1 MKSLK
6 KFTMYIIILLAL
18 YIFVSLA
25 SFGFINKAYK
35 NIGDY
40 EILTK
45 SPKIEIIESKA
56 TYVNGYVIAKVTN
69 NTGVEIDKT
78 YLKLDLYTENDNYL
92 GTKYNEIKDFSG
104 NEVLEV
110 KTSFKFNGVDHYK
123 VSLVNSIA
131 ADDLYN
137 EDEELTNGLLYLIGI
152 SGIIMFLYYIF

>member
-6 KFTMYIIILLAL
+6 KITMYIIILLVI

-25 SFGFINKAYK
+25 SFGFINKTYK
-35 NIGDY
+35 NIGEY

-78 YLKLDLYTENDNYL
+78 YLKLDLYTENNNYL
-92 GTKYNEIKDFSG
+92 GTKYNIIKDFSN
-104 NEVLEV
+104 NEALEV
-110 KTSFKFNGVDHYK
+110 KTNFKFNGVDHYK
-123 VSLVNSIA
+123 ISLVNSIA
-131 ADDLYN
+131 ADSVYN
-137 EDEELTNGLLYLIGI
+137 ENEELTNGLLYLIGI

>member
-1 MKSLK
+1 MKRLK
-6 KFTMYIIILLAL
+6 KFFMYILLLLAI

-45 SPKIEIIESKA
+45 SPKVEIIESKA

-69 NTGVEIDKT
+69 NTGMEINKT

-92 GTKYNEIKDFSG
+92 GSKYNEIKDFS
-104 NEVLEV
+104 NNKVLEV
-110 KTSFKFNGVDHYK
+110 KTNFKFNGVDHYK
-123 VSLVNSIA
+123 ISLVNSIA
-131 ADDLYN
+131 ADSLYN
-137 EDEELTNGLLYLIGI
+137 EDEELINGFFYLFGI